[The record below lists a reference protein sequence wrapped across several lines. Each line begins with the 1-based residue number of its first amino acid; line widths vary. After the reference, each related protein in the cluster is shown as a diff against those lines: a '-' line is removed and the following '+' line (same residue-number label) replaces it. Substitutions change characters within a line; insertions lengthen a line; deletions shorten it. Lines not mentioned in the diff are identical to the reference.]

1 MQTDSTVTPK
11 LSFDASCFCGA
22 ASWRLE
28 GEPLISVYCHCSGC
42 QRRAGTC
49 ILLISSS
56 ALSLFHSSHFNEL
69 GAPFNHGLHFPATS
83 FSWTHQNSD
92 TVFSTPSLNPGSQ
105 WLIYRCRTC
114 YTFIGALNTVLNL
127 WTLKAAHL
135 SRDPV
140 TKLVKNADKIKATAH
155 IFYDTRA
162 LDIPDG
168 LPKWDGYEN
177 QSNRLELP

>member
-1 MQTDSTVTPK
+1 MEADNTTTTMTSTTPEP
-11 LSFDASCFCGA
+11 SPPVFEGSCFCRSL
-22 ASWRLE
+22 SWRLE
-28 GEPLISVYCHCSGC
+28 GEPLISIYCHCTIC
-42 QRRAGTC
+42 QRM
-49 ILLISSS
+49 
-56 ALSLFHSSHFNEL
+56 N

-83 FSWTHQNSD
+83 FSWTHQNPD
-92 TVFSTPSLNPGSQ
+92 AVFSTPYLNPESQ
-105 WLIYRCRTC
+105 WSTYRCQTC
-114 YTFIGALNTVLNL
+114 YTFIGGVNTVLNL

-135 SRDPV
+135 SRDPE